1 MYRYLDD
8 WRAHRCEM
16 DIFNPELKNNTDG
29 LWSGTNSY
37 YKYENDNI
45 VKEMH
50 SSSSLIANMYEKD
63 GPSYWTN
70 VNMTAYLTEK
80 KPIAGIEN
88 LLIYF
93 VFNFHCRKHPGARRG
108 VCI

>member
-1 MYRYLDD
+1 MLYVTFFSFHRYLDD

-80 KPIAGIEN
+80 KPIAGRYSN
-88 LLIYF
+88 
-93 VFNFHCRKHPGARRG
+93 
-108 VCI
+108 

>member
-1 MYRYLDD
+1 
-8 WRAHRCEM
+8 M
-16 DIFNPELKNNTDG
+16 DIFNPQQKNDTDG

-80 KPIAGIEN
+80 KPISGKIFF
-88 LLIYF
+88 LLSIALWDEGQKLNVF
-93 VFNFHCRKHPGARRG
+93 VRH
-108 VCI
+108 I